1 MAALSQ
7 LVDNL
12 VVTNFDLTGSR
23 VNIGRHPNNDIQID
37 EISVS
42 GHHAVVDIESNAYLE
57 GTTDHYITDANSTN
71 GTYVNDIRIDSRQR
85 LNNGDVVRIGWN
97 LFRFVD
103 DDENTL
109 EKTAFI
115 LEE

>member
-12 VVTNFDLTGSR
+12 VVTTFELNGPR
-23 VNIGRHPNNDIQID
+23 VYIGRHPDNTIQID

-42 GHHAVVDIESNAYLE
+42 GRHAIIDVEPNAYLE
-57 GTTDHYITDANSTN
+57 GTTDHYITDSDSTN
-71 GTYVNDIRIDSRQR
+71 GTFVNDIRITDRQR
-85 LNNGDVVRIGWN
+85 LNDNDIVRIGWN

-103 DDENTL
+103 EDENTL

>member
-7 LVDNL
+7 LVDN
-12 VVTNFDLTGSR
+12 VV
-23 VNIGRHPNNDIQID
+23 VNTFELEGPITRIGRHPDNDIVID

-42 GHHAVVDIESNAYLE
+42 GHHAVIEAEENAYLDD
-57 GTTDHYITDANSTN
+57 TIDFFISDSKSTN
-71 GTYVNDIRIDSRQR
+71 GTFLNDVRVQGRQR
-85 LNNGDVVRIGWN
+85 LNSHDLVRIGWN

-103 DDENTL
+103 EDENSL
-109 EKTAFI
+109 EKTAYI

>member
-7 LVDNL
+7 LVDD
-12 VVTNFDLTGSR
+12 VIVTTFELSSPQTR
-23 VNIGRHPNNDIQID
+23 IGRHADNDIRID

-42 GHHAVVDIESNAYLE
+42 GRHAVIEIEENQFLDGALDYFIS
-57 GTTDHYITDANSTN
+57 DSQSTN
-71 GTYVNDIRIDSRQR
+71 GTFVNDTRIGSRHR
-85 LNNGDVVRIGWN
+85 LNNHDLVRIGWN

-103 DDENTL
+103 EDELSL
-109 EKTAFI
+109 EKTAYI